1 MRSIRDVPSTL
12 TLREQHDELADLGVA
27 EWEIAKRLGLDV
39 TAMREMLAKQDQRA
53 ASARRGYVDRGPGAC
68 ADRLERVAA
77 MTQAGASIGDIA
89 AALGVCRGTVS
100 EYRRRIREV
109 S

>member
-12 TLREQHDELADLGVA
+12 TLREQVEELRGLGVA
-27 EWEIAKRLGLDV
+27 EWQIAKRFNTSEKDL
-39 TAMREMLAKQDQRA
+39 REALVQQDQRA